1 MILSLRRAEYSVLE
15 ICLPAQPPT
24 PFGVLLVD
32 PQSDRVY
39 QRFREDVAPGVED
52 AEVLALLPEDLAA
65 KAEELGGA
73 RLLAWFE
80 DSLSNTLR
88 ISDRRSLAVR
98 SFENALDRLYAE
110 HIEGLPREHAKVIPF
125 VTHVPLYSL
134 RAAAGLFGR
143 DMEVEPED
151 WVSVPM
157 GVRAGPEVY
166 AVHVS
171 GRSMEPEIPDG
182 SIAVFRALPAG
193 SRNGKRVLVWRRGA
207 SGDGGE
213 FTVKVYESE
222 KSIGEEGWEHSRIR
236 LKPLNPEFPVL
247 ELDDDTEYRVLGEL
261 VTALGADEV

>member
-1 MILSLRRAEYSVLE
+1 M
-15 ICLPAQPPT
+15 
-24 PFGVLLVD
+24 
-32 PQSDRVY
+32 
-39 QRFREDVAPGVED
+39 
-52 AEVLALLPEDLAA
+52 LALLPEDLAA
-65 KAEELGGA
+65 KAQELGA
-73 RLLAWFE
+73 ERLLAWFE

-88 ISDRRSLAVR
+88 ISDRRPLAVR
-98 SFENALDRLYAE
+98 SFESALERLYAE
-110 HIEGLPREHAKVIPF
+110 HVEGVPRERARVVPF

-151 WVSVPM
+151 WVPLPA
-157 GVRAGPEVY
+157 GVRAGPEIY

-182 SIAVFRALPAG
+182 SIAIFRALPAG

-222 KSIGEEGWEHSRIR
+222 KRAGEEGWEHSRIR

-247 ELDDDTEYRVLGEL
+247 ELDDDPEYRVLGEL